1 MKLTGRAL
9 GTSLAGS
16 ALAAAALLAAGCSS
30 SGAGTAG
37 PAASAA
43 RPSVASPVASS
54 GATAQAVSAPANA
67 APASSAPAAVATDS
81 PAAPAASA
89 PACDNLKVTL
99 RNGGVY
105 NANTYTLIDFT
116 NESSAACTLH
126 GTPSV
131 SLFTA
136 SGRNIPTD
144 IKATPNAAPA
154 ATVTLAPAGTANA
167 RLTVSGN
174 AAKDYPAAQ
183 CKPETS
189 AYIGVL
195 PSGLAPA
202 SLAFSVSVCTTSYV
216 DNLSVAPFTAGAGTY
231 IDG

>member
-9 GTSLAGS
+9 GTSLTGS
-16 ALAAAALLAAGCSS
+16 ALAAVALLCVGCSS
-30 SGAGTAG
+30 SGTGTAG
-37 PAASAA
+37 PSAA

-54 GATAQAVSAPANA
+54 SATAQAVSAPASA

-81 PAAPAASA
+81 PDAPGASA
-89 PACDNLKVTL
+89 PACDNLKVSL

-116 NESSAACTLH
+116 NQSSAACTLH

-136 SGRNIPTD
+136 SGRNIPTE
-144 IKATPNAAPA
+144 INATPNAAPA
-154 ATVTLAPAGTANA
+154 ATVTLAPGGIANA

-202 SLAFSVSVCTTSYV
+202 SLALSVSVCTTSYV
-216 DNLSVAPFTAGAGTY
+216 DTLSIAPFTAGAGTSVY
-231 IDG
+231 G